1 MSKRKPAKSSK
12 RARSPAIATRAHG
25 KKQALV
31 KSARDDLLRS
41 VAAGPIESPLE
52 LHDDPKE
59 EAPKVEKQE
68 APNAANPVQVGRS
81 QMRGFDFASATGNMV
96 AYQAK
101 LLEMTQANAR
111 FALDFSQKLAT
122 IRSPFQ
128 FVDVIVEFTKRRA
141 DMLEKHSTEMA
152 ALSRRWLHAG
162 VSTPERLLPVRD
174 SDGSKR
180 VATLERDPYN
190 ARKWEHWT
198 VDTFDP
204 DAVAALGKLSQA
216 F

>member
-1 MSKRKPAKSSK
+1 MSRRKPAKSSK

-25 KKQALV
+25 KKQAVV
-31 KSARDDLLRS
+31 KSAKDNLLCS

-52 LHDDPKE
+52 CHDDPK
-59 EAPKVEKQE
+59 QE
-68 APNAANPVQVGRS
+68 APIAASPVQVGRS

-101 LLEMTQANAR
+101 LLEMTQANMR

-141 DMLEKHSTEMA
+141 DMLVKQSTEMA
-152 ALSRRWLHAG
+152 ALTRR
-162 VSTPERLLPVRD
+162 
-174 SDGSKR
+174 
-180 VATLERDPYN
+180 
-190 ARKWEHWT
+190 
-198 VDTFDP
+198 
-204 DAVAALGKLSQA
+204 
-216 F
+216 

>member
-25 KKQALV
+25 KKQTVV
-31 KSARDDLLRS
+31 KSARENLLCS
-41 VAAGPIESPLE
+41 VATGPIESLE

-59 EAPKVEKQE
+59 EAPKAEKQA
-68 APNAANPVQVGRS
+68 APIAVIPVQVGRS

-101 LLEMTQANAR
+101 LLEMSQANMG

-141 DMLEKHSTEMA
+141 DMLVKQSTEMA
-152 ALSRRWLHAG
+152 ALTRR
-162 VSTPERLLPVRD
+162 
-174 SDGSKR
+174 
-180 VATLERDPYN
+180 
-190 ARKWEHWT
+190 
-198 VDTFDP
+198 
-204 DAVAALGKLSQA
+204 
-216 F
+216 